1 MHIQEISKELNMT
14 RKAIHVYEE
23 KGIIQP
29 KRDTLGYRIYTDED
43 KQTLLKVKQLRN
55 LDFTVQEIKEVLID
69 KNYQLFDT
77 KKEEYQK
84 RIYELE
90 TSVQFIDDVKE
101 CIMTTKDITT
111 IAQDLDDIFALKK
124 VTPVKNLSIDFDKI
138 IMCLTVF
145 GFCFAFKA
153 ENNEI
158 FEIIACLCFILI
170 LALYYSSK
178 LRLFIFHLLEK
189 FQK

>member
-23 KGIIQP
+23 KGLIHPQ
-29 KRDTLGYRIYTDED
+29 RDELGYRIYTNED
-43 KQTLLKVKQLRN
+43 KQILLKIKQLRN
-55 LDFTVQEIKEVLID
+55 LDFTIQEIKEVLIE
-69 KNYQLFDT
+69 KNNQIFDI

-101 CIMTTKDITT
+101 CIVDSKDITKL
-111 IAQDLDDIFALKK
+111 AQDLDRIFELKK
-124 VTPVKNLSIDFDKI
+124 VTPVQNLSIDFDKV
-138 IMCLTVF
+138 IMCLTCF
-145 GFCFAFKA
+145 GFCFAFKS
-153 ENNEI
+153 ENNQL
-158 FEIIACLCFILI
+158 FEIIACLCFGLI

-178 LRLFIFHLLEK
+178 LRLFIFNILEK
-189 FQK
+189 FHK